1 MAASRASPP
10 LRQSI
15 PWARGL
21 IRGVRDRLSLFY
33 HVAVVILSAA
43 IASTLPF
50 AFAAIAQRL
59 LVSWSVIEDEKLFLI
74 SAEVAV
80 TLLLI
85 LVFGHAR
92 TSWRNRSLSRMA
104 RVAGMVHFSSRSGTW
119 SRRAARKSKERQAFM
134 RDIMIIGSTGF
145 RTLVDP
151 KGDLHTAIQH
161 CRTAKVMLLDPKS
174 PGALERART
183 IPGSDITQ
191 DSLRSQVEQT
201 LTFLRALRAANKRV
215 QLKLYAK
222 PPLWKLA
229 ILGDYAWVQHYHPGV
244 DVQTL
249 PEYVFVHGQNPAS
262 LYTAFYQY
270 FVTRWNDPA
279 IPECDLL
286 YAPGAAGSAA
296 R

>member
-1 MAASRASPP
+1 M
-10 LRQSI
+10 
-15 PWARGL
+15 
-21 IRGVRDRLSLFY
+21 RDRLSLVY
-33 HVAVVILSAA
+33 HVAVVVLSAA

-50 AFAAIAQRL
+50 TFAVLAQRL
-59 LVSWSVIEDEKLFLI
+59 LVYWSVIEDEKLFLI
-74 SAEVAV
+74 STEVAV

-119 SRRAARKSKERQAFM
+119 SRRAARRTKERQAFM
-134 RDIMIIGSTGF
+134 RDILIIGSTGF

-151 KGDLHTAIQH
+151 KGDLHAAIQN
-161 CRTAKVMLLDPKS
+161 CRTAKIMLLDPES

-183 IPGSDITQ
+183 IPDSDITP
-191 DSLRSQVEQT
+191 DSLRRQVEQT
-201 LTFLRALRAANKRV
+201 VLFLRALRAANKCV
-215 QLKLYAK
+215 ELKLYAE

-270 FVTRWNDPA
+270 FVAWWNDPA
-279 IPECDLL
+279 IPEYDLL
-286 YAPGAAGSAA
+286 YAPGAADAA
-296 R
+296 PR